1 MRTKRANDLIQST
14 YGTNTQP
21 AIFALVEFAAQNS
34 GIEPRNYYDPANR
47 LAGRRDTYLQGV
59 SAYKSEC
66 RSITEDWRRFKLAL
80 ATAADEGV
88 SDLEVIAEAPH
99 AFSGRLEWRCR
110 QHHDPKTG
118 EYAGRWDYC
127 TGQYFPT
134 EYRKAAATVL
144 EAAIRRVRR
153 NRAPETRSD
162 IHTIRQL
169 QALNEKNGGCWFEK
183 GAMNFF
189 GTSFESGIIRGKY
202 FITSEQPP
210 HGARGFTL
218 RSFDAEGTI
227 STVGECAGHKTK
239 AEAIAAIPGRRALSL
254 VRSRFSPELHAA

>member
-14 YGTNTQP
+14 YGTNAQP

-34 GIEPRNYYDPANR
+34 GIEPRNYYDPADR
-47 LAGRRDTYLQGV
+47 LAGRRDAYRQGV
-59 SAYKSEC
+59 TAYKSEC
-66 RSITEDWRRFKLAL
+66 RSITEDWRRFKLVL

-88 SDLEVIAEAPH
+88 SDLEVVAEAPH
-99 AFSGRLEWRCR
+99 AFSGRLEWKGA
-110 QHHDPKTG
+110 D
-118 EYAGRWDYC
+118 WDYC

-153 NRAPETRSD
+153 NRPAETRSD

-202 FITSEQPP
+202 FVTSEQPP

-218 RSFDAEGTI
+218 RSFDAEGNI
-227 STVGECAGHKTK
+227 STIGECAGHKTK
-239 AEAIAAIPGRRALSL
+239 AEAIAAIPA
-254 VRSRFSPELHAA
+254 RSELQAA